1 MSSTSDKPVMRHSQ
15 NTKATSPATFP
26 RKNSGM
32 LQQSPE
38 QEESNQRT
46 TDQLGDISEQ
56 QTEKTV
62 AIAIVPQDR
71 SQILPTTVRTTK
83 TLTTTTTRHLETGKQ
98 AIRIPATN
106 KGPRK
111 IEPRRK
117 RSPLVHIGVILGILV
132 IFSFTAFFVNPVD
145 STSQL
150 STIKETINNFFQGTD
165 NTSINLV
172 QRQASP
178 TATLSL
184 QTNEGYCGGFDIWG
198 TCARA
203 STTSGMIGTGVM
215 QRPINGA
222 VITQVFANP
231 EYQFWC
237 GCVKP
242 HSGIDL
248 AAAYG
253 TPVQAAD
260 SGQVIWVGWD
270 WSGLGNAVKISHG
283 NYTATL
289 YGHLARYIV
298 QVGQTVSKGQTIA
311 YEGNTGAST
320 GPHLHFMIMVNNIWV
335 NPTLYMTLP

>member
-1 MSSTSDKPVMRHSQ
+1 MSSTSDKPVMRHNQ

-32 LQQSPE
+32 LQQRTE
-38 QEESNQRT
+38 HEESDKRT
-46 TDQLGDISEQ
+46 TDQLVDVSEQ
-56 QTEKTV
+56 QTEKM
-62 AIAIVPQDR
+62 A
-71 SQILPTTVRTTK
+71 ILPISSQDKPQQLSTTVRTTK
-83 TLTTTTTRHLETGKQ
+83 ILATTSTRPLETGKQ
-98 AIRIPATN
+98 AIRIPATH
-106 KGPRK
+106 KGPRR
-111 IEPRRK
+111 IEPRQK

-145 STSQL
+145 STSQI

-165 NTSINLV
+165 SNSVNLA

-178 TATLSL
+178 TATLAL
-184 QTNEGYCGGFDIWG
+184 QTNEGYCGGYDIWG

-203 STTSGMIGTGVM
+203 STASGMIATGAM

-222 VITQVFANP
+222 IITQVFANP

-253 TPVQAAD
+253 TPIQAAD

-289 YGHLARYIV
+289 YGHLANYIV

-320 GPHLHFMIMVNNIWV
+320 GPHLHFMIMVNNVWV
-335 NPTLYMTLP
+335 NPALYMTLP